1 MKKYV
6 IVGLGIATLVLV
18 SINRFGGQ
26 EDATKISVDPISAEV
41 PGPDVSPEAAPK
53 HEPTPPSQP
62 LPPVSPP
69 EKTVLQRIAQND
81 ASVFK
86 LSPEQIQA
94 FLSNRGT
101 NAETLLAAFNV
112 SGDKAFLR
120 QAVEQFPDSAF
131 VLAAALAQ
139 DALPEQRSHLLAKLK
154 ELSPDNPLANYL
166 SARDYLKQQQPDL
179 ALKEFQEAAAKSGFY
194 DFTVERIQG
203 LEEMYLAVGY
213 SAAEAKA
220 LAMTSVHLP
229 AVSQMRDLG
238 REMSRLQQQY
248 ANAGDGASAEVLAK
262 MGVALAN
269 DISGSSARSLLGEIV
284 GSIVEREF
292 LKGLDPGGTY
302 DFLPATVNERLAE
315 LTEQERRVRESSRFV
330 DQWMRTA
337 SEAQLVSYFDR
348 LKLYGEAGAITWAR
362 GQVAEARPV
371 P

>member
-1 MKKYV
+1 MP
-6 IVGLGIATLVLV
+6 L
-18 SINRFGGQ
+18 Q
-26 EDATKISVDPISAEV
+26 P
-41 PGPDVSPEAAPK
+41 P
-53 HEPTPPSQP
+53 PT
-62 LPPVSPP
+62 VSPP

-81 ASVFK
+81 TTVFK
-86 LSPEQIQA
+86 LSPEQIEA
-94 FLSNRGT
+94 FLSKRRT
-101 NAETLLAAFNV
+101 NAETLLAAFNAT
-112 SGDKAFLR
+112 GDKAFLR
-120 QAVEQFPDSAF
+120 QAVELFPESAF
-131 VLAAALAQ
+131 VLASALAQ
-139 DALPEQRSHLLAKLK
+139 DALPEQRSDLVAKFK

-166 SARDYLKQQQPDL
+166 SARDHLKQQQPDL
-179 ALKEFQEAAAKSGFY
+179 ALKEFQEAAAKNGFH

-229 AVSQMRDLG
+229 AVGQMRELG

-248 ANAGDGASAEVLAK
+248 ASGGDGASAELLAK
-262 MGVALAN
+262 MGIALAD

-292 LKGLDPGGTY
+292 LKGLDPGRAY
-302 DFLPATVNERLAE
+302 DFLAGPVNERVAE
-315 LTEQERRVRESSRFV
+315 LIEQEKRIRESSRFV

-362 GQVAEARPV
+362 AQVGGAGPAP
-371 P
+371 

>member
-6 IVGLGIATLVLV
+6 IVGVGIATLVLV
-18 SINRFGGQ
+18 TIIRFGGR
-26 EDATKISVDPISAEV
+26 EDATTPPVDPVSAEV
-41 PGPDVSPEAAPK
+41 PEPVVGPEAAPDPK
-53 HEPTPPSQP
+53 AAPPPQA
-62 LPPVSPP
+62 PPPISPP
-69 EKTVLQRIAQND
+69 PKTVLQRIAQND
-81 ASVFK
+81 ATVFK

-94 FLSNRGT
+94 FFAKRGT
-101 NAETLLAAFNV
+101 NAETLLAAFNAT
-112 SGDKAFLR
+112 GDKAFLR
-120 QAVEQFPDSAF
+120 QAVERFPDRAF

-139 DALPEQRSHLLAKLK
+139 DALPEQRSDLLAKLK

-166 SARDYLKQQQPDL
+166 SARDHLKQQQPDL
-179 ALKEFQEAAAKSGFY
+179 ALKEFQEAAAKNGFH

-229 AVSQMRDLG
+229 AVGQMRELG

-248 ANAGDGASAEVLAK
+248 ANAGDGASAELLAK
-262 MGVALAN
+262 MGIALAD

-292 LKGLDPGGTY
+292 LKGLDPVGTY
-302 DFLPATVNERLAE
+302 DFLPVTVNERLAE
-315 LTEQERRVRESSRFV
+315 LTEQERRIRESSRFV

-348 LKLYGEAGAITWAR
+348 LKLYGEAGAISWAR
-362 GQVAEARPV
+362 AQAGPV

>member
-6 IVGLGIATLVLV
+6 IVGPGVATLVLLTIV
-18 SINRFGGQ
+18 RFGGP
-26 EDATKISVDPISAEV
+26 EDTTKISVDPISAETPESTV
-41 PGPDVSPEAAPK
+41 APEAAPK
-53 HEPTPPSQP
+53 LEPARPLQPPP
-62 LPPVSPP
+62 LVNPP
-69 EKTVLQRIAQND
+69 EKTVLQRITQND
-81 ASVFK
+81 ATVFK
-86 LSPEQIQA
+86 LSPEQIEA
-94 FLSNRGT
+94 FLSKRGT
-101 NAETLLAAFNV
+101 NAETLLAAFNAT
-112 SGDKAFLR
+112 GDKAFLR
-120 QAVEQFPDSAF
+120 QAVELFPDSAF
-131 VLAAALAQ
+131 VLASVLAQ
-139 DALPEQRSHLLAKLK
+139 DALPEQRSDLLAKFK

-166 SARDYLKQQQPDL
+166 SARDHLKQQHPDL
-179 ALKEFQEAAAKSGFY
+179 ALKEFQEAAAKNGFH

-229 AVSQMRDLG
+229 AVGQMRELG

-248 ANAGDGASAEVLAK
+248 ANAGDGASAELLAK

-302 DFLPATVNERLAE
+302 DFLAGPVNERLAE
-315 LTEQERRVRESSRFV
+315 LIKQEKRIRESSRFV

-348 LKLYGEAGAITWAR
+348 LKLYGEAGAISWAR
-362 GQVAEARPV
+362 AQVGGAGAV